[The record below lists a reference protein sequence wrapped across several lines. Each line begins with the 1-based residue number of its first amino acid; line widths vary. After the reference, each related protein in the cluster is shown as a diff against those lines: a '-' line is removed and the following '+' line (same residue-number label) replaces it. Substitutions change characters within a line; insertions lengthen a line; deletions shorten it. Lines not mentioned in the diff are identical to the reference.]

1 MEAFLALK
9 RQVNEYND
17 QNDKDVDTLR
27 DTQKNH
33 HQRLNDLE
41 SQIDLI
47 KKMNRPAKD
56 GESGGPD
63 ILELLQDIQDKL
75 RKEFDEKL
83 DALREELLKRI
94 EQLEKKDSEQQE
106 EIDMCNKL
114 FMKHETS
121 IEDLQLQIDQLKRNK
136 VDQDDFDKEIHE
148 LRLMIQ
154 ALGSGK
160 PVEIKTVASTGPKIS
175 EKDIARWNSAADI
188 TERQETKI
196 KQIMIDLEDF

>member
-27 DTQKNH
+27 DTQKTH

-75 RKEFDEKL
+75 RKEFDQKL
-83 DALREELLKRI
+83 DLLKDDI
-94 EQLEKKDSEQQE
+94 LQK
-106 EIDMCNKL
+106 IDYL
-114 FMKHETS
+114 
-121 IEDLQLQIDQLKRNK
+121 
-136 VDQDDFDKEIHE
+136 
-148 LRLMIQ
+148 
-154 ALGSGK
+154 
-160 PVEIKTVASTGPKIS
+160 
-175 EKDIARWNSAADI
+175 
-188 TERQETKI
+188 
-196 KQIMIDLEDF
+196 